1 MIIWGGSFFDL
12 GNYYLNTGGK
22 YNPASNSWTVTAT
35 ANAPIARD
43 SHTAV
48 WTGTEM
54 IVWGGFGGGYLN
66 TGGRYNPISDRWLP
80 TGDTP
85 SARALHAA
93 VWTGSEMIIWSGI
106 SPFGDPYP
114 STGANRRSEHGC
126 LASYLQYGYTDR
138 PTASYGRLDGY

>member
-22 YNPASNSWTVTAT
+22 YNPASNSWTVTTT

-43 SHTAV
+43 SHTAA

-106 SPFGDPYP
+106 SPLAIHIRAQVQN
-114 STGANRRSEHGC
+114 TIRARM
-126 LASYLQYGYTDR
+126 LASYLQYEYTDR
-138 PTASYGRLDGY
+138 PTDSYGRLD